1 MAVTPLPK
9 YSAKHVY
16 VGDQRHYDING
27 AHMPGVTTILGAT
40 SEKEALEKWFKKHTG
55 DPFRYVNKRDDRMQL
70 CIPNHPRVE
79 RELREI
85 GIDYD
90 DSKGLWLLKSE
101 DRKDV
106 ESILFYHFGDV
117 KDLAKAMSARSR
129 DRGTGMHALIEATIE
144 GRVPPEDELTEL
156 AQPYYESIVKFLTG
170 VQDVMLIEGAVSH
183 PGGWAGSID
192 CIGHV
197 RWPMTGELVPAVLD
211 WKTSERLKEYRYIT
225 DYRLQVAAYV
235 AAANRVYKEHGF
247 VVRHAVI
254 VIAIPEKEPQ
264 AFYLGPEE
272 LRTELAEFRNRV
284 AQYKALHS
292 TEERND
298 HE

>member
-1 MAVTPLPK
+1 MAAIPLPK
-9 YSAKHVY
+9 YLAKHVY
-16 VGDQRHYDING
+16 IGKQRHYDVNG
-27 AHMPGVTTILGAT
+27 IHMPGVTTILGAT
-40 SEKEALEKWFKKHTG
+40 SDKEALDKWFKRHTG
-55 DPFRYVNKRDDRMQL
+55 DPFKRIDRDGRMSL
-70 CIPNHPRVE
+70 SIPNHPLVE
-79 RELREI
+79 RELKEI
-85 GIDYD
+85 GLDYD
-90 DSKGLWLLKSE
+90 KDKRLWILKDE

-106 ESILFYHFGDV
+106 ESILSYHFGDV
-117 KDLAKAMSARSR
+117 KDLAQAMSARSR

-144 GRVPPEDELTEL
+144 GRVAPEDELTEL
-156 AQPYYESIVKFLTG
+156 AQPYFESIVKFLAG

-183 PGGWAGSID
+183 PGGWAGCID

-197 RWPMTGELVPAVLD
+197 RWPMTGEWVPAILD
-211 WKTSERLKEYRYIT
+211 WKTSERLKEFRYIT
-225 DYRLQVAAYV
+225 DYRLQVAAYT
-235 AAANRVYKEHGF
+235 AAANRVYKDNGF

-284 AQYKALHS
+284 AQYKALHP